1 MPTVAVISASG
12 GAGKTTAALA
22 LAYYA
27 ARNLAE
33 PDKVLIVDLDPT
45 AGLTLRTLGDGGYG
59 DLCQQGRTLY
69 HMDLDFD
76 RVRRVEIEKYVARP
90 GPAAR
95 AISNVSLL
103 PPGEDDEGDL
113 AARVE
118 RWFLFGGRDRL
129 ARLLKESRAFERYSH
144 VVIDTAPFFDV
155 RYTVAATAAA
165 DAAVVVVRPTVTEI
179 TRTIR
184 MLRRLRSAG
193 IEVKP
198 LALFNYDA
206 GRLVRETATLR
217 ELGFK
222 ISGRTGAGAHPDQKL
237 RQLVERLAAEATPIR
252 TVLQYKRELTDLEF
266 PRSFSDKLDLL
277 ICPVAAE
284 IYRHLGQKPPEC
296 PATYEEE

>member
-1 MPTVAVISASG
+1 MPIVAVISASG
-12 GAGKTTAALA
+12 GAGKTTVALA

-27 ARNLAE
+27 AHTLAD
-33 PDKVLIVDLDPT
+33 PRRALIVDLDPT
-45 AGLTLRTLGDGGYG
+45 AGLTLRALGDGGYG
-59 DLCQQGRTLY
+59 DLCRQGKTLY

-76 RVRRVEIEKYVARP
+76 RGTRVEVEKYVTRP

-95 AISNVSLL
+95 AISNVALL

-118 RWFLFGGRDRL
+118 NWFLFGDRERL
-129 ARLLKESRAFERYSH
+129 ARLLKESQALERYSY

-155 RYTVAATAAA
+155 RYTVAAVAAA
-165 DAAVVVVRPTVTEI
+165 DVAVITLRPTLTEI

-193 IEVKP
+193 IEMKP
-198 LALFNYDA
+198 LTLFNYDA
-206 GRLVRETATLR
+206 SRLVKETATLR

-222 ISGRTGAGAHPDQKL
+222 TPGKTGAGVHPDQAL
-237 RQLVERLAAEATPIR
+237 RQFIERLTADGTPIK
-252 TVLQYKRELTDLEF
+252 TVLQYRRELTDLEF
-266 PRSFSDKLDLL
+266 PRRSSDKLDLL

-284 IYRHLGQKPPEC
+284 IYRHLNQEPPEC
-296 PATYEEE
+296 PAAYEEE

>member
-12 GAGKTTAALA
+12 GAGKTTVALA

-27 ARNLAE
+27 AHTLAD
-33 PDKVLIVDLDPT
+33 PRSVLIVDLDPT
-45 AGLTLRTLGDGGYG
+45 AGLTLRALGDSGYG
-59 DLCQQGRTLY
+59 DLCQQGKTLY

-76 RVRRVEIEKYVARP
+76 RGRRVDVEKYATRP
-90 GPAAR
+90 GPAAK
-95 AISNVSLL
+95 AISNVALL

-118 RWFLFGGRDRL
+118 KWFLFGGRDRL
-129 ARLLKESRAFERYSH
+129 AKLLKESQALERYSH

-155 RYTVAATAAA
+155 RYTVAAVAAA
-165 DAAVVVVRPTVTEI
+165 DVAVVTLRPTVTEI

-193 IEVKP
+193 IEIKP
-198 LALFNYDA
+198 LALFNYDP
-206 GRLVRETATLR
+206 GRLVRETSTLR

-222 ISGRTGAGAHPDQKL
+222 IPGRASAHPDQKL
-237 RQLVERLAAEATPIR
+237 RQLVERLTAEATPIK

-266 PRSFSDKLDLL
+266 PRTSSDKLDLI
-277 ICPVAAE
+277 ICPAAAE
-284 IYRHLGQKPPEC
+284 IYRHLNQHPPEC